1 MLFRHPKT
9 VLLTSTTLLSS
20 IAFYH
25 LRNSSTLSAKYMS
38 SLVPPQAPPSWKFT
52 SEEILSKT
60 DEYIKEA
67 KALDDSIATKLES
80 PTIDNVF
87 KPFVEFGNK
96 YEGVS
101 NQWTFL
107 QHVST
112 DSDLRDA
119 SLKAEERIREFG
131 IESGLRV
138 DVFKVF
144 NKLYLDNAENKD
156 LNHETKKYLKK
167 IDHEYKRSG
176 LNLPE
181 ESRKKIEEIQKQ
193 LSKLSLEFS
202 KNLGENVDFIKFT
215 KEELEGVPEDNVKQ
229 FDTVEEDGTTYYKM
243 TYKYP
248 DIIPVTKYAK
258 NPETRKRAFLGDQG
272 KAPENEELL
281 VKAVKLRNELSDILG
296 YNNFANYILDEKM
309 AKNDTN
315 VFKFL
320 EELKEKLQPLGLK
333 EIETLKDLK
342 REELGLAKDAE
353 TDYYVWENRYYD
365 NLYLEKK
372 YNVNQELIAE
382 YFPLKSTIDK
392 MLGFYENLFN
402 LKFVESET
410 PSAWHED
417 VKQFA
422 VWQLDNPEAPEFKG
436 WLYMDLHPRDGK
448 YGHAANFGLYPGFN
462 GFEGKRSYP
471 VTALVCNFSKPT
483 QDKPS
488 LLKHDEVVTLYH
500 ECGHGL
506 HDILGNVQYAK
517 FHGPSA
523 SKWDFVEAP
532 SQFLEYF
539 CWSKDLIRSFSSH
552 YKTGE
557 QLTDELI
564 DSLIESKHVN
574 GGLFNLRQLHF
585 GLFDMKLH
593 TSKEEVDIAELWNK
607 SRQEIALVS
616 NGNEVTKGYNSF
628 NHIMGGYQAGYY
640 GYLWSQVF
648 AADIYYTL
656 FKNKEADLQTPG
668 KLYRDIILARGG
680 AYDENDNLKELLGRE
695 PNSENFSKELGLN

>member
-1 MLFRHPKT
+1 
-9 VLLTSTTLLSS
+9 
-20 IAFYH
+20 
-25 LRNSSTLSAKYMS
+25 MS
-38 SLVPPQAPPSWKFT
+38 SLTPPQAPPSWSFT
-52 SEEILSKT
+52 NEEILSKT
-60 DEYIKEA
+60 EQYIKEG
-67 KALDDSIATKLES
+67 KELDDLIASKLDA

-87 KPFVEFGNK
+87 KPFVEFGNR
-96 YEGVS
+96 YDGLI
-101 NQWTFL
+101 NQLTFL
-107 QHVST
+107 QHVSS
-112 DSDLRDA
+112 DSKLRDS
-119 SLKAEERIREFG
+119 SLAAEEKIREFG

-144 NKLYLDNAENKD
+144 NKLWTENENNDK

-167 IDHEYKRSG
+167 INTEFKRNG

-181 ESRKKIEEIQKQ
+181 ETREEIKKIQKE
-193 LSKLSLEFS
+193 LSTLSLQFS

-215 KEELEGVPEDNVKQ
+215 KEELNGVPSDVVDQ
-229 FDTVEEDGTTYYKM
+229 FDAIEEDGVTYHKM
-243 TYKYP
+243 TFKYP
-248 DIIPVTKYAK
+248 DLFPVLKYSK
-258 NPETRKRAFLGDQG
+258 DPNTRKRAFLGDQN
-272 KAPENEELL
+272 KVPQNEELL
-281 VKAVKLRNELSDILG
+281 KNSVILRDELSTILG
-296 YNNFANYILDEKM
+296 YDNFANYILEEKM
-309 AKNDTN
+309 AKNSTI

-320 EELKEKLQPLGLK
+320 NDLQEKLQPLGAK
-333 EIETLKDLK
+333 EIEILKDLK
-342 REELGLAKDAE
+342 KDELQLPKHNE
-353 TDYYVWENRYYD
+353 VDYFVWDHRYYD
-365 NLYLEKK
+365 NLYLEREFQ
-372 YNVNQELIAE
+372 VNQEAIAE
-382 YFPLKSTIDK
+382 YFPLKTTIAK
-392 MLGFYENLFN
+392 MLNFYEKLFN

-410 PSAWHED
+410 TSAWHED

-422 VWQLDNPEAPEFKG
+422 VWQLDGESPEFKG

-448 YGHAANFGLYPGFN
+448 YGHAANFGLYSGFSDFN
-462 GFEGKRSYP
+462 ETRNYP

-483 QDKPS
+483 KEKPS

-539 CWSKDLIRSFSSH
+539 CWSKDLLKSFSNH
-552 YKTGE
+552 YKTNE
-557 QLTDELI
+557 QLPDDLTE
-564 DSLIESKHVN
+564 SLIKSKHVN

-593 TSKEEVDIAELWNK
+593 TSKTEVDISKLWNK
-607 SRQEIALVS
+607 LRQEIALVS
-616 NGNEVTKGYNSF
+616 NGNEISKGYNSF

-656 FKNKEADLQTPG
+656 FKNNENDLAKSG
-668 KLYRDIILARGG
+668 KKYRDIILARGG
-680 AYDENDNLKELLGRE
+680 AYDENDNLKELLGRD
-695 PNSENFSKELGLN
+695 PNNNAFSQELGLEN